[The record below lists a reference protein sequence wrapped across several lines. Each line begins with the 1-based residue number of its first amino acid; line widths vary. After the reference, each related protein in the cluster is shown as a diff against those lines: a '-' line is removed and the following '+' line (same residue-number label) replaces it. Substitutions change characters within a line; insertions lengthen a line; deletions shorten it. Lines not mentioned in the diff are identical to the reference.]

1 MYAPIDV
8 RYNMDMVNQVETNL
22 EHSIYDFNHPLPE
35 LSSRRA
41 LLSKHLQRL
50 DPQ

>member
-8 RYNMDMVNQVETNL
+8 RYSMDTVNQVETEL
-22 EHSIYDFNHPLPE
+22 AHSIYDFNHPPPE